1 MFRAESAYSNQPSA
15 EAAAADCVS
24 QIERAGLGTPD
35 FAIVHVNCAIALE
48 VVGRVLRERW
58 RGVRLHA
65 ATSCLG
71 GMTDA
76 ALAMAPQAG
85 VALLAIV
92 DPAGDYGVA
101 AGDLGADARAAGQ
114 NLAQLALQRA
124 GRAGEI
130 PALVLVCATP
140 GDEERFLAGV
150 RAGVGAGA
158 PIVGGS
164 AADNSIAGDWR
175 ILAQD
180 RAMASGAVVSVL
192 FPSVAVST
200 AFESGYAP
208 SECRGVVTRASRRT
222 ILEIDGQPAA
232 SVYESWTGG
241 AVRRPA
247 SDRVNILMA
256 SALTPLGRPAGS
268 LADMPL
274 FVLSHPETIA
284 ADGAMTLFT
293 DVAEGDHLV
302 LMKGTP
308 ATLIGRAG
316 TVVRSA
322 CLVGDIDPDRV
333 AAIAMYYCGGCMLQI
348 RDRLEEMR
356 GTLAREFPGVPAV
369 VGFTFGEQGAHAL
382 GPARH
387 GNLMISAIVFGG

>member
-24 QIERAGLGTPD
+24 QIERAGIGAPD
-35 FAIVHVNCAIALE
+35 FASVHVNCAIALE

-232 SVYESWTGG
+232 SV
-241 AVRRPA
+241 
-247 SDRVNILMA
+247 
-256 SALTPLGRPAGS
+256 
-268 LADMPL
+268 
-274 FVLSHPETIA
+274 
-284 ADGAMTLFT
+284 
-293 DVAEGDHLV
+293 
-302 LMKGTP
+302 
-308 ATLIGRAG
+308 
-316 TVVRSA
+316 
-322 CLVGDIDPDRV
+322 
-333 AAIAMYYCGGCMLQI
+333 
-348 RDRLEEMR
+348 
-356 GTLAREFPGVPAV
+356 
-369 VGFTFGEQGAHAL
+369 
-382 GPARH
+382 
-387 GNLMISAIVFGG
+387 